1 MTIESPPRP
10 SIEDHLFRITALLA
24 TFVFTRILIAMSLR
38 LEQVAFVANDV
49 SYYTAYLYQFEQGDL
64 SAMREYPM
72 PAVWI
77 LQAIYTIGGGWE
89 TWTPWY
95 RGSMLALDLVVAA
108 TLYRRTTFTATL
120 FWILFTGAQG
130 AIVWFRFDL
139 IPAALVTWACVL
151 LLRRPAVS
159 GALIGLGAAIKLWPA
174 LLIGPLLA
182 PDPLRAGPARRRLL
196 GFGITGVGLAL
207 ASLAAVGWERT
218 VSPVA
223 WQGGRGLQ
231 IESVPA
237 TPLMWL
243 RTFTDNPS
251 WDIKLSDY
259 NALEIVAGS
268 PGVDAMLVV
277 ATVLT
282 AATVALTAWLSVRLI
297 RNLGSDDARLQPA
310 VLFAMLAV
318 VLAIV
323 VSNKTLS
330 PQYILWLG
338 GPVAALLLAPMPPRL
353 RRHVRVQAVALVLVG
368 ALTQLSYPWG
378 AYGVMAIPLGSGPE
392 TAVLI
397 LRNLA
402 LVILT
407 AHAVWLAVV
416 SSRRASSTES
426 SL

>member
-1 MTIESPPRP
+1 M
-10 SIEDHLFRITALLA
+10 
-24 TFVFTRILIAMSLR
+24 
-38 LEQVAFVANDV
+38 
-49 SYYTAYLYQFEQGDL
+49 
-64 SAMREYPM
+64 
-72 PAVWI
+72 
-77 LQAIYTIGGGWE
+77 
-89 TWTPWY
+89 
-95 RGSMLALDLVVAA
+95 
-108 TLYRRTTFTATL
+108 
-120 FWILFTGAQG
+120 
-130 AIVWFRFDL
+130 
-139 IPAALVTWACVL
+139 
-151 LLRRPAVS
+151 
-159 GALIGLGAAIKLWPA
+159 
-174 LLIGPLLA
+174 
-182 PDPLRAGPARRRLL
+182 
-196 GFGITGVGLAL
+196 
-207 ASLAAVGWERT
+207 
-218 VSPVA
+218 
-223 WQGGRGLQ
+223 
-231 IESVPA
+231 
-237 TPLMWL
+237 
-243 RTFTDNPS
+243 
-251 WDIKLSDY
+251 
-259 NALEIVAGS
+259 AGS